1 MLKKIAVADV
11 RPGMYVVDMGLSWLE
26 NPYLYTQ
33 EGLLQSE
40 RDIAGIRA
48 EGYLEV
54 FIDTR
59 RSLIEEDTAGLTDE
73 ELISGEVQRTLA
85 AEEALA
91 PLIPLSEEMGEAREV
106 YAQSVSFARDAM
118 ESMRKSGVVDVA
130 ASEPLVEDVLASV
143 TRNANA
149 LVGLTKLR
157 ASDEYTYAHCI
168 NVSVLSVVF
177 GRHLGFG
184 ELTLRRLGM
193 AGLFHDLGKSLV
205 PEGILNS
212 PRKLSPQ
219 EFDVMRQHPQL
230 GYDQVCNANNIPEE
244 VCLGMLEHH
253 EKYNGLGYPRGLA
266 GENISV
272 IGRILAVAD
281 VYDALT
287 SRRVYK
293 EAMLPHKA
301 LGLMYG
307 MRGQDFFPGMVER
320 FIRCIGIYPVGSVV
334 ELNTGHRAVV
344 AEVSLREPLQP
355 RVLVVRDPRG
365 RPCASRSLSLAGQTA
380 VRIAACLD
388 PREAGIDP
396 AAALGVTG

>member
-320 FIRCIGIYPVGSVV
+320 FIP
-334 ELNTGHRAVV
+334 
-344 AEVSLREPLQP
+344 
-355 RVLVVRDPRG
+355 
-365 RPCASRSLSLAGQTA
+365 
-380 VRIAACLD
+380 
-388 PREAGIDP
+388 
-396 AAALGVTG
+396 

>member
-230 GYDQVCNANNIPEE
+230 GYDQVCNANNGPS
-244 VCLGMLEHH
+244 GF
-253 EKYNGLGYPRGLA
+253 
-266 GENISV
+266 S
-272 IGRILAVAD
+272 
-281 VYDALT
+281 
-287 SRRVYK
+287 
-293 EAMLPHKA
+293 
-301 LGLMYG
+301 
-307 MRGQDFFPGMVER
+307 
-320 FIRCIGIYPVGSVV
+320 VGS
-334 ELNTGHRAVV
+334 
-344 AEVSLREPLQP
+344 
-355 RVLVVRDPRG
+355 
-365 RPCASRSLSLAGQTA
+365 
-380 VRIAACLD
+380 
-388 PREAGIDP
+388 
-396 AAALGVTG
+396 